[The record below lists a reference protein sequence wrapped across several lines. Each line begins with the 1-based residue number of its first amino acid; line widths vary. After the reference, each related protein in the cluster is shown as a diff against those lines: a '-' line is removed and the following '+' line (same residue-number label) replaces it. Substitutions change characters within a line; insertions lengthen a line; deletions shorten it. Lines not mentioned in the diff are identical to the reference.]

1 MTQSNAQ
8 PLVPIA
14 SEASPIRQR
23 SKSPMQTLN
32 ASRQFNPVGLSQ
44 TQIQGFAP
52 NIMSRQELDKSMGIE
67 TILEIQG
74 LPPTG

>member
-1 MTQSNAQ
+1 MN
-8 PLVPIA
+8 LVPIR

-44 TQIQGFAP
+44 TQTQMQGFNGPA
-52 NIMSRQELDKSMGIE
+52 NVMSRQELDKSMGIE
-67 TILEIQG
+67 TILEI
-74 LPPTG
+74 

>member
-1 MTQSNAQ
+1 
-8 PLVPIA
+8 
-14 SEASPIRQR
+14 
-23 SKSPMQTLN
+23 MQTLN